1 MAQGPLPG
9 EAAAEEGAV
18 GTMTETSV
26 EMGRY
31 IGSRMLRKEDAPL
44 VIGQG
49 RYVDNLSLP
58 GMVWVAVVRSPMA
71 HARITRVDTAAA
83 AGMPGVVAAYSGA
96 DLASEWVAGLP
107 CAWPVAP
114 ETRIPD
120 HWPVAKDKARL
131 AGDPVAV
138 VVADSREHAVDAAE
152 AVDVDYEQL
161 QAVTSI
167 EEALAEGAPVIHEEF
182 GDNICFK
189 DLKIASGDVD
199 KVFAEAPVVVKE
211 RYYHPRLIPNAMEP
225 RGVLVQ
231 PTPGTGELTMWT
243 STQIPHILRTL
254 FALTLGIPESKFRV
268 IAPDVGGAFGS
279 KLDVYNE
286 EAICLAVARKLG
298 VPVKWIEERSEGYV
312 ATIHGRD
319 VIQDMEVAAT
329 EEGRLLGVRAKVLCD
344 MGAYCQLVAP
354 GIQVLGATL
363 FSGVYKAEAA
373 SFECT
378 AVFTN
383 RTPTDAYRG
392 AGRPEA
398 TFAIERIMDALARR
412 VGKDPAEVR
421 RMNFMEPFS
430 EPTANVFGAMYDSG
444 DYVAGLDKAL
454 ALADYEGLRRQ
465 QAERRQRGDTKQLG
479 IGLSTYIEACGS
491 APSRGFGS
499 VNFGAGGW
507 EAATIRCLPTGKVVV
522 VTGTSPHGQGHETSW
537 SQIVADALGVKFE
550 DVEVLHGDTAIS
562 PQGLDTYG
570 SRSLAAGGVAIQ
582 KAAEKIV
589 AKAKKIAAHELEAA
603 EEDVEFADGKLR
615 VKGAP
620 DKAKTIP
627 DIAFS
632 AFLAHDMPD
641 GVEPGLEESALFDPV
656 NNTFPSGA
664 HVCVVEVDTDTGLA
678 EVVKYVAVDDCG
690 NIVNPMIA
698 QGMVHGG
705 VAQGLAEGLYEEA
718 TYDDDG
724 NLTSSHMGYYRV
736 PSAAELPAFDTDHV
750 VTPST
755 SNPGGWKGI
764 GEAGTIGSPPA
775 VVNAVVDA
783 LAPLGVT
790 YVGKPVTPERVW
802 RAIQDARAGSGSA
815 SAPAATGQGG
825 QG

>member
-9 EAAAEEGAV
+9 EAAAEQGAV
-18 GTMTETSV
+18 GTLQDTSV
-26 EMGRY
+26 EMGRF

-44 VIGQG
+44 ITGQG
-49 RYVDNLSLP
+49 RYVDNLVLP
-58 GMVWVAVVRSPMA
+58 GMLFVSIVRSPMA
-71 HARITRVDTAAA
+71 HARITGVDVSAALQL
-83 AGMPGVVAAYSGA
+83 PGVVAAYSGA
-96 DLASEWVAGLP
+96 DLASEWAAGLP

-114 ETRIPD
+114 DTRIPN
-120 HWPVAKDKARL
+120 HWPVAQDKARL
-131 AGDPVAV
+131 VGDAVAV
-138 VVADSREHAVDAAE
+138 VVADSRAHAVDGAE

-161 QAVTSI
+161 PAVGSI
-167 EEALAEGAPVIHEEF
+167 EQALAEGAPVIHEEF

-199 KVFAEAPVVVKE
+199 KVFAEAPVTVKQ
-211 RYYHPRLIPNAMEP
+211 RYYHPRLIPNAIEP

-231 PTPGTGELTMWT
+231 PVPITGEMTMWS

-254 FALTLGIPESKFRV
+254 LALTLGISESKFRV

-279 KLDVYNE
+279 KLDVYAE

-298 VPVKWIEERSEGYV
+298 VPVKWIEERSEGYL
-312 ATIHGRD
+312 ATLHGRD

-329 EEGRLLGVRAKVLCD
+329 EEGKLLGVRVKVLCD
-344 MGAYCQLVAP
+344 MGAYCQLVSP

-363 FSGVYKAEAA
+363 FSGVYQAEAA

-398 TFAIERIMDALARR
+398 TYAIERIMDALAHR

-421 RMNFMEPFS
+421 RMNFMPPFS
-430 EPTANVFGAMYDSG
+430 EPTPNVFGAMYDSG
-444 DYVAGLDKAL
+444 NYVAGLDKAL
-454 ALADYEGLRRQ
+454 HLADYETLRRE
-465 QAERRQRGDTKQLG
+465 QAERRRRGDTKQLG

-491 APSRGFGS
+491 APSRGFGA

-537 SQIVADALGVKFE
+537 SQIVADALGVSFE

-582 KAAEKIV
+582 KAAEKVI
-589 AKAKKIAAHELEAA
+589 AKARKIAAHELEVA
-603 EEDVEFADGKLR
+603 EEDIEFADGALR
-615 VKGAP
+615 VRGAP
-620 DKAKTIP
+620 DKAKTVP

-632 AFLAHDMPD
+632 AFLAHNLPD

-664 HVCVVEVDTDTGLA
+664 HICVVEVDTDTGL
-678 EVVKYVAVDDCG
+678 VRIVKYVAVDDCG

-698 QGMVHGG
+698 EGMIHGG
-705 VAQGLAEGLYEEA
+705 LAQGIAEGLYEEA
-718 TYDDDG
+718 TYDEDG
-724 NLTSSHMGYYRV
+724 NLTSGNMGAYRI
-736 PSAAELPAFDTDHV
+736 PSAAELPSFVTDHV

-755 SNPGGWKGI
+755 SNPGGWKGV

-790 YVGKPVTPERVW
+790 NVGMPVSPERVW
-802 RAIQDARAGSGSA
+802 RTIQEAKAGAGS
-815 SAPAATGQGG
+815 AATDQGG